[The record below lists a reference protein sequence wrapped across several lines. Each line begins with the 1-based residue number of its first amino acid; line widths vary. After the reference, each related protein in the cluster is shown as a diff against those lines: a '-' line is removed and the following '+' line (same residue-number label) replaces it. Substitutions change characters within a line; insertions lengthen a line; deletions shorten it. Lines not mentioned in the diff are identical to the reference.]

1 MHFRTV
7 WREST
12 LFLLQIMRDVESG
25 NSKGYAFINFANF
38 DGSDTALEAMN
49 GQYLCNRPITV
60 SYAFKKDAK
69 GERHGSAAER
79 LLAAQNPLSQ
89 SDKPHTLFVY
99 LDCFVSKQEKRV
111 HWSLLGLLISHNSLQ
126 HLPWPRQSMH
136 FPWHHGYLTGR
147 HLVAYP
153 CHPACRVFHLHHLH
167 SQWYVLVD
175 CLVHTNSLFL
185 SPNRFLVRR
194 WPQRLPAEHLL

>member
-1 MHFRTV
+1 
-7 WREST
+7 
-12 LFLLQIMRDVESG
+12 MRDVESG

-89 SDKPHTLFVY
+89 SDKPHTLFADQPQFAPAPPMAPPINPFPMSSWLPY
-99 LDCFVSKQEKRV
+99 GAGLGGLPLPPGLPGLPPPPPPFAMVS
-111 HWSLLGLLISHNSLQ
+111 HISIEL
-126 HLPWPRQSMH
+126 
-136 FPWHHGYLTGR
+136 
-147 HLVAYP
+147 A
-153 CHPACRVFHLHHLH
+153 
-167 SQWYVLVD
+167 
-175 CLVHTNSLFL
+175 
-185 SPNRFLVRR
+185 
-194 WPQRLPAEHLL
+194 